1 MAEERSRSVCCAG
14 QCLIVGNTKDAAPPS
29 QSFRKDRK
37 HVLTIIM
44 QAKAWT
50 KNVFG
55 PGRWTKQQFDY
66 DLVGTKTPK

>member
-1 MAEERSRSVCCAG
+1 
-14 QCLIVGNTKDAAPPS
+14 
-29 QSFRKDRK
+29 
-37 HVLTIIM
+37 M